1 MKTNENNTTL
11 PVKGGGMS
19 YERFA
24 EIWQEVWPNGQP
36 CFRNSKNR
44 KVIKQAGSFPATI
57 DLLIAYGKGEQW
69 AKDHFAKIRE
79 IIEKENSQSSPQ

>member
-1 MKTNENNTTL
+1 MKTNKNKTTL

-24 EIWQEVWPNGQP
+24 QIWQEVWPNGQT
-36 CFRNSKNR
+36 CFRNSKKS
-44 KVIKQAGSFPATI
+44 KVIKQAGCSQTTT

-69 AKDHFAKIRE
+69 ATDHFAKIKE
-79 IIEKENSQSSPQ
+79 MIEKENNTST